1 MLLGRDAERAA
12 IEALIAGARA
22 GRSGVLVVRGEAGIG
37 KTALLDEAAAVAE
50 DFRVLRG
57 TGVEF
62 ESALPFSGLHLLL
75 RGTTGEIADLP
86 AGQAHALRAALGLGP
101 APTVGEDRFLVG
113 LAVLS
118 LLAEL
123 AEGRP
128 LLCIV
133 DDAHW
138 LDQPSAEALLFAAR
152 RLQAER
158 IAIVFAVRDGQA
170 PAFRAPGLAQQV
182 LSRLEGGQAAD
193 LLNLYAADLPHH
205 TRTHILAE
213 AEGNPLALLELSAA
227 AREGRTVSS
236 YAAGPAQ
243 GRIQQAFADRIES
256 LPQAARTLL
265 LVAAADDTGEAAVVL
280 RAAAILDAGIED
292 LEPAERH
299 GLIGLDGDRLVFHH
313 PLVRSAAYQG
323 APAARR
329 LGAHRALAET
339 SDADRSAW
347 HLAAA
352 TTEPDEKV
360 AAALEDSA
368 EQAQRRGGQ
377 AALAAAY
384 ERASALSPDAG
395 PRGRRLRMAAQS
407 ALDAGQLDRAGA
419 LAEAARRHTSDPMEL
434 AATAEVAALA
444 ADEQGDRQ
452 RAHSLLMDAALSIAE
467 VSPDSAGRMLFQAAA
482 SASVVRDAAGAELAA
497 AHAERLGLSDAHRV
511 RALSRLSSPDVADRT
526 AALRELYEGVGPD
539 LLSLRGAIRAAR
551 WVHDLRD
558 HRQALEHGLC
568 IERECRAQGA
578 VGLLPHALV
587 LVSLGLLNLGR
598 HRDALAGA
606 TEGLRMAEDTGQARV
621 QAQIAAVLCHL
632 AAIAGD
638 EARHAELAE
647 LIHAENQPGGLHEL
661 TSSLAEL
668 DLGLGRYQAAAD
680 RLSATAGQAVCSCT
694 ANEVEAALRAG
705 RPEAAARAHARYADL
720 ARHLGQVGIDAIA
733 ARCTALLAGDD
744 EAEPH
749 YRHALDL
756 HQQDGNPYKRAR
768 TELLYGEWL
777 RRMQRP
783 ADARVA
789 LRSAHETFEHLGARP
804 WATRAMA
811 ELRAAG
817 ETRTAP
823 RHDAAVAGRLTPQEL
838 QVARLAATG
847 LSNREIGAQLFL
859 SPRTVGYHLYNA
871 YPKLGVAN
879 RVELGRLDLSA

>member
-1 MLLGRDAERAA
+1 MLLGRTTERAA
-12 IEALIAGARA
+12 FEVLIEGARA
-22 GRSGVLVVRGEAGIG
+22 GRSGVLVIRGEAGIG
-37 KTALLDEAAAVAE
+37 KTALLDEAAAAAA
-50 DFRVLRG
+50 DFRVLRAA
-57 TGVEF
+57 GVEF

-75 RGTTGEIADLP
+75 RGTAGEIADLP
-86 AGQAHALRAALGLGP
+86 TGQAQALRAALGLGP
-101 APTVGEDRFLVG
+101 APAVGEDRFLVG

-123 AEGRP
+123 AEGQP
-128 LLCIV
+128 LLCMV

-138 LDQPSAEALLFAAR
+138 LDQPSTEALLFAAR

-170 PAFRAPGLAQQV
+170 PAFRAPGLAQQP
-182 LSRLEGGQAAD
+182 LSRLEGRQAAE
-193 LLNLYAADLPHH
+193 LLSLYAADLPHH
-205 TRTHILAE
+205 TRARILAE

-227 AREGRTVSS
+227 AREGRAVSA
-236 YAAGPAQ
+236 YGAGPAQ
-243 GRIQQAFADRIES
+243 GRIQQAFADRIEF
-256 LPQAARTLL
+256 LPEAARTLL
-265 LVAAADDTGEAAVVL
+265 LVAAADETGEAAVVL
-280 RAAAILDAGIED
+280 RAAALLKAGIED
-292 LEPAERH
+292 LEPAERQ
-299 GLIGLDGDRLVFHH
+299 GLIGLDGDRLVFRH

-323 APAARR
+323 APAVRR

-339 SDADRSAW
+339 ADADRSAW

-384 ERASALSPDAG
+384 ERAAALSPDAG
-395 PRGRRLRMAAQS
+395 LRGRRLRIAAQS
-407 ALDAGQLDRAGA
+407 ALDAGQLDRASA
-419 LAEAARRHTSDPMEL
+419 LAEASRQHTSDPMEL
-434 AATAEVAALA
+434 AAAAEVAALA
-444 ADEQGDRQ
+444 ADEQGDRH
-452 RAHSLLMDAALSIAE
+452 RAHSLLVDAALSVAE
-467 VSPDSAGRMLFQAAA
+467 VSPDRAGRMLFQAAA
-482 SASVVRDAAGAELAA
+482 SASVVRDADGARLAA
-497 AHAERLGLSDAHRV
+497 AHAERLGLSSAHRV
-511 RALSRLSSPDVADRT
+511 GALSRLSSQDVADRT

-539 LLSLRGAIRAAR
+539 LVSLRGAIRAAR

-558 HRQALEHGLC
+558 HRQAFEHGLC

-578 VGLLPHALV
+578 VGLLPHALM

-598 HRDALAGA
+598 HRDALGGA
-606 TEGLRMAEDTGQARV
+606 TEGLRMAQDTGQTRV
-621 QAQIAAVLCHL
+621 QAQIAVVLCHL

-638 EARHAELAE
+638 EAGHAELAE
-647 LIHAENQPGGLHEL
+647 LIRAEGQPGGLHEL

-668 DLGLGRYQAAAD
+668 DLGLGRYEAAAG
-680 RLSATAGQAVCSCT
+680 RLAATAGQAACTCS

-705 RPEAAARAHARYADL
+705 RPDAAARAHARYLDL
-720 ARHLGQVGIDAIA
+720 ARHLGQVSVDAIA
-733 ARCTALLAGDD
+733 ARCTALMAGDD

-749 YRHALDL
+749 FRRALEL
-756 HQQDGNPYKRAR
+756 HRQDDNPYKRAR

-777 RRMQRP
+777 RRTQRP
-783 ADARVA
+783 ADARVP

-804 WATRAMA
+804 WAARAA
-811 ELRAAG
+811 GELRAAG
-817 ETRTAP
+817 ESRSAT
-823 RHDAAVAGRLTPQEL
+823 RHDAAPAGRLTPQEL

-871 YPKLGVAN
+871 YPKLGVTT
-879 RVELGRLDLSA
+879 RVELAGLDLSA